1 MADFFDARVDG
12 NISEDLN
19 LKGKP
24 ALDIFLKAAEILGVK
39 ARKAVVVEDAP
50 AGVETG
56 HNGGFG
62 FVIGVDRKGDAAA
75 LGQNGADIVVCD
87 LKELLP

>member
-1 MADFFDARVDG
+1 
-12 NISEDLN
+12 
-19 LKGKP
+19 
-24 ALDIFLKAAEILGVK
+24 
-39 ARKAVVVEDAP
+39 VVVEDAL

-75 LGQNGADIVVCD
+75 LGQQGADIVVCD